1 MDKKRM
7 HQIAFVFVGAII
19 GAGAT
24 YVIMK
29 NAPSQG
35 CRCEKK
41 RATMESIRKQKE
53 ESVAHRDSKKYVT
66 SSCDSCPHKV

>member
-1 MDKKRM
+1 M

-29 NAPSQG
+29 NAPRQG

-41 RATMESIRKQKE
+41 RATM

-66 SSCDSCPHKV
+66 SSCDSCPHKA